1 MVEYYTAE
9 KVTDTV
15 TCIRSMTGELL
26 YLIGGAKE
34 AVLVDSCLGVGQL
47 RRFVE
52 GLTEKPVTVILTHGH
67 LDHAL
72 GAPEFDR
79 VFMNHA
85 DRELYE
91 QMSPLEER
99 IGYIRGGLNGKL
111 PDFDEA
117 DYVPPSP
124 MDFQDLKDG
133 DCFDLGGIHVD
144 IYGLPGH
151 TKGSMTVLVREERI
165 LILGDACNK
174 FTFLFDENTLPV
186 RAYREELIRI
196 AERLEGQYD
205 RVFISHHQMEVQREI
220 LQNVIQV
227 CDAVLAGETDDVPF
241 EFMGQQAYI
250 AFAVDEHMN
259 RADGVDG
266 NLIYSKERLGE
277 LGQGM

>member
-1 MVEYYTAE
+1 MVKYYTAE
-9 KVTDTV
+9 KVTDAV

-26 YLIGGAKE
+26 YLIEGAAE
-34 AVLVDSCLGVGQL
+34 ALLVDSCLGVGRL

-52 GLTEKPVTVILTHGH
+52 GLTEKPVTVVLTHGH

-85 DRELYE
+85 DKELYE
-91 QMSPLEER
+91 QMSPLEQR

-133 DCFDLGGIHVD
+133 DSFDLGGIHAD

-151 TKGSMTVLVREERI
+151 TKGSMVVLVREERI

-174 FTFLFDENTLPV
+174 STFLFDENTLPV

-196 AERLEGQYD
+196 AGRLEGQYD
-205 RVFISHHQMEVQREI
+205 RVFISHHQMEVHKEI

-250 AFAVDEHMN
+250 AFSADEHMN

-266 NLIYSKERLGE
+266 NLIYSKERLG
-277 LGQGM
+277 